1 MKSIYSLY
9 SEIRNQ
15 GIKSKY
21 FTKAFY
27 MDFCGDYMEA
37 LNSVIL
43 GTDLPD
49 TYRKTKASDFYNKK
63 SAEYCHFL
71 EIFYDLLPHFT
82 IDWYADPYEYQHTKK
97 YRTCFPD
104 KKSAQLWA
112 DAVGKAERYGK
123 YNRITEGRW

>member
-1 MKSIYSLY
+1 MKSIYTLY
-9 SEIRNQ
+9 PEIRKE
-15 GIKSKY
+15 IKSRY

-43 GTDLPD
+43 GTDLPE

-63 SAEYCHFL
+63 SPDYCHFL

-82 IDWYADPYEYQHTKK
+82 IDWYSDPYEYCHTKK
-97 YRTCFPD
+97 VRTSLPD
-104 KKSAQLWA
+104 KRSAELYA
-112 DAVGKAERYGK
+112 EALGKEYGRF
-123 YNRITEGRW
+123 YNITEGR